1 MKHSYTGRYTVLIR
15 FMHLLLCSQARNY
28 VKGVYTPAMH
38 VQLIRFIIQRSQHNT
53 VSYEY
58 NNYIIGCCY
67 TPTLHLILRFIIQRM
82 DEDKSTWHCM
92 CTHFRFFFLI
102 ATWSGVSPF
111 LFNMLSITNM
121 LCLSVWPS
129 VLPKHLKGNTTCTKR
144 CTSYDNC
151 WLRLAV
157 SYVLW
162 WLSQIFNWIT
172 LNNSEFPSS
181 AALCAR
187 VLSSFSSISLTI
199 SAWFKS
205 RTAYVIML

>member
-1 MKHSYTGRYTVLIR
+1 
-15 FMHLLLCSQARNY
+15 
-28 VKGVYTPAMH
+28 MH
-38 VQLIRFIIQRSQHNT
+38 VQLIRFIIQRNQHNT

-58 NNYIIGCCY
+58 NNYIIGCSY

-144 CTSYDNC
+144 CTMITVGSDYQ
-151 WLRLAV
+151 LAMCFGDYFKYLTELPWTIQNFPV
-157 SYVLW
+157 QQLCVLEYCHRFH
-162 WLSQIFNWIT
+162 Q
-172 LNNSEFPSS
+172 S
-181 AALCAR
+181 A
-187 VLSSFSSISLTI
+187 
-199 SAWFKS
+199 
-205 RTAYVIML
+205 